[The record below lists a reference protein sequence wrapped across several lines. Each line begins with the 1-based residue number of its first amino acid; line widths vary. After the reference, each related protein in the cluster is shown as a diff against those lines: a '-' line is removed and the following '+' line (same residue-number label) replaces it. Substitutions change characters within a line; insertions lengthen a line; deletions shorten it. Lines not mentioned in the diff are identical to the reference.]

1 MESENRE
8 YGGIRVKVDVDTSNL
23 DSAIEKANRLASL
36 LREAN
41 SLIDS
46 LSSGSQSKG
55 LAGFKSEVTLSA
67 QEITGAVLEAIRD
80 KR

>member
-1 MESENRE
+1 MGGGSIVEAENRE
-8 YGGIRVKVDVDTSNL
+8 YGGIRVKVDVDTSSL

-67 QEITGAVLEAIRD
+67 
-80 KR
+80 

>member
-1 MESENRE
+1 MEAENRE

>member
-1 MESENRE
+1 MEAENRE
-8 YGGIRVKVDVDTSNL
+8 YGGIRVKVDVDTSSL

-55 LAGFKSEVTLSA
+55 LAVFKSEVTLSA
-67 QEITGAVLEAIRD
+67 QEITGDVLEAIRD

>member
-1 MESENRE
+1 MEAENRE
-8 YGGIRVKVDVDTSNL
+8 YGGIRVKVDVDTSSL

-46 LSSGSQSKG
+46 LSSGSQSK
-55 LAGFKSEVTLSA
+55 S
-67 QEITGAVLEAIRD
+67 
-80 KR
+80 

>member
-1 MESENRE
+1 MEAENRE
-8 YGGIRVKVDVDTSNL
+8 YGGIRVKVDVDTSSL

>member
-1 MESENRE
+1 MEAENRE
-8 YGGIRVKVDVDTSNL
+8 YGGIRVKVDVDTSSL

-55 LAGFKSEVTLSA
+55 LAGFKSELTLSA

>member
-1 MESENRE
+1 MEAENRE
-8 YGGIRVKVDVDTSNL
+8 YGGIRVKVDVDTSSL

-67 QEITGAVLEAIRD
+67 KEITGAVLEAIRD

>member
-1 MESENRE
+1 MEAEKKE
-8 YGGIRVKVDVDTSNL
+8 YGGIRVKVDVDTSSL